1 MNYSPPFSH
10 FRNLF
15 RFFFFLS
22 ACSSAIT
29 IGGTDVCVCVREA
42 YFHLTQVFFALSTF
56 CFVLSSGW
64 LASGVSQSEP
74 ASITLFLLFFFFHFL
89 LLFAY
94 FLLSSSCVSVVPA
107 LIIRPDAKQ
116 LRKSHFLGLEF
127 GFFYGFFY
135 TGKRY
140 IFRPWSMSGGEN
152 HNFFCPHDTF
162 RTHLSLNMPFSPKI
176 LRTPRPISFVFG
188 APGGVDIDRSL
199 TQGLCT
205 HTP

>member
-1 MNYSPPFSH
+1 MTKRTGFFYGMRGTKPVTVSAAIFCFYCPFIKISLFFSLSIFPAFFILFLYFLLFWLLLDTLNRLSSSVNSTELPMFSPVHAHTWRSLPQD
-10 FRNLF
+10 
-15 RFFFFLS
+15 FFFFLS
-22 ACSSAIT
+22 
-29 IGGTDVCVCVREA
+29 
-42 YFHLTQVFFALSTF
+42 
-56 CFVLSSGW
+56 
-64 LASGVSQSEP
+64 
-74 ASITLFLLFFFFHFL
+74 FFHR
-89 LLFAY
+89 
-94 FLLSSSCVSVVPA
+94 VKT
-107 LIIRPDAKQ
+107 RPDAKQ